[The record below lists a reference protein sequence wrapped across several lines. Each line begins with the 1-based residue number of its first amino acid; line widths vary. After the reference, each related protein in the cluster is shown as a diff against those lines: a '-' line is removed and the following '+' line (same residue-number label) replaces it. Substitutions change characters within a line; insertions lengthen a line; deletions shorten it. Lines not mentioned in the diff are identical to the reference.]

1 MPPRCRLSRLRVPME
16 LAEGRAGCE
25 VRPASGVLVRRPP
38 PGWSRRGRNEAFG
51 CCTTR
56 LLNTHKLG
64 KYEIFYEYHP
74 WFGREVGVQGVVE
87 KGIGVARCTLQGEAQ
102 ARALEVPLWM
112 FDRLTCLSVR
122 IRKRP
127 EVDLA
132 ALDVLQS
139 LLAEVS
145 RPREDAPAVSSITPD
160 SVTDLPSVNQDQ
172 GGDHGSISQG
182 TKATGSVRSR
192 QAGRTRE
199 HAAMAESAASD
210 AAEGRQAAG
219 KVVHRTL
226 SDSGDEGHR
235 AERRSSTRGGR

>member
-1 MPPRCRLSRLRVPME
+1 MVFRCGPLWTGSQTPWASVP
-16 LAEGRAGCE
+16 GGSCE
-25 VRPASGVLVRRPP
+25 VV
-38 PGWSRRGRNEAFG
+38 WH
-51 CCTTR
+51 CTTR

-74 WFGREVGVQGVVE
+74 WFGRGLSFQGTVGKGKGVV
-87 KGIGVARCTLQGEAQ
+87 RCTLQGDMH

-112 FDRLTCLSVR
+112 FDRVTCLSVR

-132 ALDVLQS
+132 ALEGLQS

-145 RPREDAPAVSSITPD
+145 RSGEDAPAVSSITPD

-192 QAGRTRE
+192 QAGRMRE

-226 SDSGDEGHR
+226 PDAGDEGHR